1 MKFYSTNK
9 QSEAVSF
16 KEAVIKSLPTDKG
29 LYFPEEVPELDY
41 LFLETL
47 DYYSL
52 PEIGMEV
59 LRQFT
64 KEDIPEQKLNEILHE
79 ALDFEIPVKEVEKNI
94 HTLELFHGPTYA
106 FKDVGARFLA
116 RCLGYFNETEN
127 KEVTILV
134 ATSGDTGGAV
144 ASGFHNVPG
153 VNVVILYPSGK
164 VSDLQEKQLTT
175 LGGNIT
181 ALEVEGD
188 FDACQAMVKQ
198 AFLDSDINSKLNL
211 SSANSINIARWLPQ
225 SIYFFQAYKQL
236 KDAKKLVVAVP
247 SGNYGNITA
256 GMLAKKMGLDIHRFI
271 AASNANDTVPR
282 YLKDGNYEV
291 KPTVPTLSNAMDV
304 SDPSNHPRMLELHE
318 QNFKD
323 IIKHTQGFTLDDQ
336 QTLDVMKSCYASN
349 QYILD
354 PHGAIGYQALKEK
367 LEKKETG
374 VFLETAHY
382 SKFLSTVEQALDQKM
397 ELPDFVSDLMTKEKV
412 ATKIGN
418 SYDEFKAFL
427 LG

>member
-16 KEAVIKSLPTDKG
+16 REAVIKSLPTDKG

-198 AFLDSDINSKLNL
+198 AFLDEDINSKLNL

-225 SIYFFQAYKQL
+225 SIYFFEAYKQL

-427 LG
+427 LS

>member
-323 IIKHTQGFTLDDQ
+323 IIKHTQGFTLNDQ
-336 QTLDVMKSCYASN
+336 QTLEVMKSCYASN

-397 ELPDFVSDLMTKEKV
+397 DLPDFVSDLMTKEKV

-427 LG
+427 LS

>member
-323 IIKHTQGFTLDDQ
+323 IIKHTQGFTLNDQ
-336 QTLDVMKSCYASN
+336 QTLEVMKSCYASN

-397 ELPDFVSDLMTKEKV
+397 DLPDFVSDLMTKEKV

-427 LG
+427 LK

>member
-1 MKFYSTNK
+1 
-9 QSEAVSF
+9 
-16 KEAVIKSLPTDKG
+16 
-29 LYFPEEVPELDY
+29 
-41 LFLETL
+41 
-47 DYYSL
+47 
-52 PEIGMEV
+52 
-59 LRQFT
+59 
-64 KEDIPEQKLNEILHE
+64 
-79 ALDFEIPVKEVEKNI
+79 
-94 HTLELFHGPTYA
+94 
-106 FKDVGARFLA
+106 
-116 RCLGYFNETEN
+116 
-127 KEVTILV
+127 
-134 ATSGDTGGAV
+134 
-144 ASGFHNVPG
+144 
-153 VNVVILYPSGK
+153 
-164 VSDLQEKQLTT
+164 
-175 LGGNIT
+175 
-181 ALEVEGD
+181 
-188 FDACQAMVKQ
+188 MVKQ
-198 AFLDSDINSKLNL
+198 AFLDEDINSKLNL

-225 SIYFFQAYKQL
+225 SIYFFEAYKQL

>member
-1 MKFYSTNK
+1 MKFYSTNR
-9 QSEAVSF
+9 QSAAVSF
-16 KEAVIKSLPTDKG
+16 KEAVIKSLPADKG

-47 DYYSL
+47 DHYSL

-59 LRQFT
+59 LRQYT
-64 KEDIPEQKLNEILHE
+64 KEDIPEAKLSEILHD

-116 RCLGYFNETEN
+116 RCLGFFNETEN

-144 ASGFHNVPG
+144 ASGFYNVPG

-175 LGGNIT
+175 LGGNIK
-181 ALEVEGD
+181 ALEVDGD
-188 FDACQAMVKQ
+188 FDACQAMVKR
-198 AFLDSDINSKLNL
+198 AFLDDDLNAKLNL

-225 SIYFFQAYKQL
+225 SIYFFQAYRQL
-236 KDAKKLVVAVP
+236 KDKKKVVFAVP

-282 YLKDGNYEV
+282 YLQDGNYDV
-291 KPTVPTLSNAMDV
+291 KPTVATVSNAMDV
-304 SDPSNHPRMLELHE
+304 SDPSNHPRMLELHDKE
-318 QNFKD
+318 FKD
-323 IIKHTQGFTLDDQ
+323 IIKHTEGFTLTDE
-336 QTLDVMKSCYASN
+336 QTLQVMKDCYNSN
-349 QYILD
+349 GYITD

-367 LEKKETG
+367 LQKKETG

-382 SKFLSTVEQALDQKM
+382 CKFLSTVEKALEK
-397 ELPDFVSDLMTKEKV
+397 EIPLPEFVSDLMTKEKV
-412 ATKIGN
+412 ATKLKN
-418 SYDEFKAFL
+418 DYEDFKEYL
-427 LG
+427 LT

>member
-16 KEAVIKSLPTDKG
+16 REAVIKSLPTDKG

-198 AFLDSDINSKLNL
+198 AFLDADINSKLNL

-225 SIYFFQAYKQL
+225 SIYFFEAYKQL

-323 IIKHTQGFTLDDQ
+323 IIKHTQGFTLNDQ
-336 QTLDVMKSCYASN
+336 QTLEVMKSCYASN

-397 ELPDFVSDLMTKEKV
+397 DLPDFVSDLMTKEKV

-427 LG
+427 LK

>member
-181 ALEVEGD
+181 ALEVEGA

-323 IIKHTQGFTLDDQ
+323 IIKHTQGFTLNDQ
-336 QTLDVMKSCYASN
+336 QTLEVMKSCYASN

-354 PHGAIGYQALKEK
+354 PHG
-367 LEKKETG
+367 
-374 VFLETAHY
+374 
-382 SKFLSTVEQALDQKM
+382 S
-397 ELPDFVSDLMTKEKV
+397 
-412 ATKIGN
+412 
-418 SYDEFKAFL
+418 
-427 LG
+427 